1 MSDLLGTLPLSVWP
15 STWTPRAVVFD
26 LDGTLVN
33 TEAEWVAV
41 QDRYL
46 AEHGASISE
55 QTRRDITG
63 RAAEVVVLAIARA
76 VDKDPHLV
84 GRELVDAHREGMRG
98 RDGFAMLPGALATV
112 AAIAAKVPVV
122 IASNSPRDML
132 DHKLE
137 VTGLL
142 ALVDAHVAIEDVPL
156 PKPAPDMY
164 HHAAALL
171 GAEPSAALAF
181 EDSETGAE
189 AALAAGL
196 NLIAIPSLPGQDPQ
210 AHLRLT
216 SLEDPQLQS
225 WIAGWES
232 VR

>member
-1 MSDLLGTLPLSVWP
+1 MSDLLESVPLSAWP
-15 STWTPRAVVFD
+15 TAWTPRAVVFD

-46 AEHGASISE
+46 AGHGAQISE
-55 QTRRDITG
+55 QVRRDITG
-63 RAAEVVVLAIARA
+63 RAAEVVVVAIAAA
-76 VDKDPHLV
+76 VGKDPHVV

-98 RDGFAMLPGALATV
+98 KDGFATLPGALETV
-112 AAIAAKVPVV
+112 RAIAAKVPVA

-132 DHKLE
+132 DHKLAA
-137 VTGLL
+137 TGLD
-142 ALVDAHVAIEDVPL
+142 AVVDAHLAIEDVTL

-164 HHAAALL
+164 LRAAQLL
-171 GAEPSAALAF
+171 GAAPRDCLAV
-181 EDSETGAE
+181 EDSEAGAQ
-189 AALAAGL
+189 AAMAAGL
-196 NLIAIPSLPGQDPQ
+196 NLIAVPSLPGQDPR
-210 AHLRLT
+210 AHLRLD
-216 SLEDPQLQS
+216 SLEDPQLQA